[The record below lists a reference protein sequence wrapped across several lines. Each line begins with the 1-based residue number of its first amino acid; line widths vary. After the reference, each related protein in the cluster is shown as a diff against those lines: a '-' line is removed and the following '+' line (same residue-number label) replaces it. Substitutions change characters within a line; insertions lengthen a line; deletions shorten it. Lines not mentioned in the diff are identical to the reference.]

1 MATLYQ
7 IIKQRCSLLRKR
19 LFSNN
24 TTGASKSAR
33 HTQSLLINASN
44 SSPKICFDIAINLFQ
59 ITGNAFDDDDHTF
72 FAPIVDWMAH
82 YLSENTCPIEFH
94 IQLNQINLNAF
105 NGIKQLISILATY
118 RQKVKIPIH
127 IEWITDQEEIA
138 EYGEQLQASFSH
150 LPIVLQVE
158 VKV

>member
-1 MATLYQ
+1 LATLYQ

-24 TTGASKSAR
+24 TTGVNKPSGPM
-33 HTQSLLINASN
+33 QSLLINASS
-44 SSPKICFDIAINLFQ
+44 SSPKVCFDVAINLFQ

-72 FAPIVDWMAH
+72 FAPIIDWMTH

-94 IQLNQINLNAF
+94 IQLDQINLSAF
-105 NGIKQLISILATY
+105 KGIKQLISILADY
-118 RQKVKIPIH
+118 RQKVKIPLH
-127 IEWITDQEEIA
+127 IEWITDQEEVA

-150 LPIVLQVE
+150 LPISLQVE
-158 VKV
+158 VEV